1 MLLPKLSLLNPA
13 SMRLITTIHEMR
25 SLTRVLRQERR
36 SLGLIPTMGALHD
49 GHLSLVRRA
58 CQECD
63 AVVVSVFVNPSQF
76 SPGEDFRRYPRDL
89 RRDLELL
96 ARFRVA
102 AVFVPDEAEI
112 YPEGIQSWV
121 DPGPLAELY
130 EGVSRPGHFRGVATV
145 VLKLFNIASPD
156 AAFFG
161 QKDFQQVIILRR
173 LVRDLNLDVRLA
185 VCPIVRDQDG
195 LALSSRNGYLC
206 AEERQGAPTLY
217 RSLQHARELV
227 EAGETSSRKIA
238 DEIRKVLDAE
248 LRVRLDYVEV
258 VESLNLQ
265 PVAQVAAGD
274 MALVAAWVGGTRLID
289 NTIFAPRGT
298 SEAERL
304 EMALRT
310 SPIAEARSVL

>member
-1 MLLPKLSLLNPA
+1 
-13 SMRLITTIHEMR
+13 MRLITTIHEMR
-25 SLTRVLRQERR
+25 SLARVLRQERR
-36 SLGLIPTMGALHD
+36 SLGLVPTMGALHD

-63 AVVVSVFVNPSQF
+63 AVVVSIFVNPSQF

-112 YPEGIQSWV
+112 YPEGFQSWV

-145 VLKLFNIASPD
+145 VLKLFNIVSPD
-156 AAFFG
+156 AAYFG
-161 QKDFQQVIILRR
+161 QKDFQQAIILRR
-173 LVRDLNLDVRLA
+173 LVRDLNVDVRLA

-206 AEERQGAPTLY
+206 AEERQGAPALY

-248 LRVRLDYVEV
+248 LRVRLDYVEA
-258 VESLNLQ
+258 VESLDLQ
-265 PVAQVAAGD
+265 PVAQVAAGNV
-274 MALVAAWVGGTRLID
+274 ALVAAWVGGTRLID
-289 NTIFAPRGT
+289 NTIFAPRGM

-304 EMALRT
+304 EMAFRT